1 MARVID
7 AKHSTLIGTPEQLLR
22 FLQLL
27 GGKRSAVADLKYS
40 KFIVL
45 KKPLT
50 KEQLK
55 QALATG
61 TKRRTRK
68 RKRK

>member
-7 AKHSTLIGTPEQLLR
+7 AKHSTLIGTPQQLLR

-27 GGKRSAVADLKYS
+27 GGKRSAVVDM
-40 KFIVL
+40 KFSRFVVL
-45 KKPLT
+45 DKPLT
-50 KEQLK
+50 ERQLHE
-55 QALATG
+55 ALAR
-61 TKRRTRK
+61 KRRTRK